1 MASPYLHHFHKKFL
15 SENHTNTAPLFAT
28 WKRDLSEALDPD
40 SMPLRRPV
48 DWGTL
53 ERQQRGIIMALLQ
66 RCAMIPPRIV
76 RGSGS
81 AQVTL
86 VYALAKTLEITE
98 ASAFEL
104 VMTAFEMN
112 ERKAPLKNY
121 DVYKSSKRHYLWKEL
136 Q

>member
-1 MASPYLHHFHKKFL
+1 MASPYLHHFHRKYL
-15 SENHTNTAPLFAT
+15 NENHTNTQPLFTT
-28 WKRDLSEALDPD
+28 WKRDLSESLDHEN
-40 SMPLRRPV
+40 MPLKRPV
-48 DWGTL
+48 DWATV
-53 ERQQRGIIMALLQ
+53 ERQQRGVIMALLQ

-98 ASAFEL
+98 AAAFAL

-112 ERKAPLKNY
+112 QRKAPLKNY
-121 DVYKSSKRHYLWKEL
+121 TVYKSSKRHYLEFIK
-136 Q
+136 

>member
-1 MASPYLHHFHKKFL
+1 MASPYLHHFHRKYL
-15 SENHTNTAPLFAT
+15 NENHTNTQPLFTT
-28 WKRDLSEALDPD
+28 WKRDLSESLDHEN
-40 SMPLRRPV
+40 MPLKRPV
-48 DWGTL
+48 DWATV

-98 ASAFEL
+98 AAAFAL

-112 ERKAPLKNY
+112 QRKAPLKNY
-121 DVYKSSKRHYLWKEL
+121 TVYKSSKRHYLEFIK
-136 Q
+136 